1 MKIQVKDIMNSPVA
15 TCVFDTSVGRARE
28 IMQMK
33 SCHALPLVKVNG
45 AGVELKG
52 IVTSQ
57 DLVGVI
63 DENVKLTQVLTKNVT
78 VVKPSTAIQ
87 EAAQLMVK
95 NKIHHLVVK
104 KGSDIVGMIS
114 SFDFVKMVAEQV

>member
-1 MKIQVKDIMNSPVA
+1 MNSPVA

-33 SCHALPLVKVNG
+33 ACHALPLVEVNG
-45 AGVELKG
+45 EGVKLKG

-63 DENVKLTQVLTKNVT
+63 DENVKLTQVSTKKVTIVQPNVP
-78 VVKPSTAIQ
+78 VQTA
-87 EAAQLMVK
+87 AKLMLD
-95 NKIHHLVVK
+95 NNIHHLVVK
-104 KGSDIVGMIS
+104 NGSEIVGMVS
-114 SFDFVKMVAEQV
+114 SFDFVRLVADQ